1 MKKILS
7 LLISCFLISCVVPDM
22 VLDASAFLMFK
33 GDATKSSSKFSV
45 WIQTQKSKCEKILEG
60 VQTSQFGQFVGDAIK
75 YTKEGIK
82 FAKDVYNRSTELY
95 GEIKEEVLDSPEYK
109 TAMIS
114 KEIAS
119 ESLKLKEL
127 QEEKLKK
134 QEEIQSEMDLL
145 KEQTAAKISNIQQN
159 LVTMEQSYSPVSE
172 EDDEFTPTPEMAGIE
187 VEIEQLQSQL
197 DMYLADY
204 ERDIDNIEDE
214 YKEKIITQGEK
225 VADLTK
231 ELSEVASSSG
241 LFKKKETK
249 DSEEALEETQKTF
262 LFLGAPSIREE
273 NKIKK
278 QRKEALSEIIVE
290 TMKAKADKQLTR
302 ASTEDKTNTK
312 ADLSATMPGE
322 SEGSGINTEVLSE
335 QLKILRSYID
345 VVLADLKL
353 QASIEVN
360 SLRRVTSVPLKKKFN
375 LCDYTDQSNVGLEG
389 LKKKAS
395 KALQVVDKIQDTASQ
410 VKENINKAQEAANK
424 VQNTVN
430 QVKDTVNQAQEA
442 IDNAKDKYQQL
453 EGMTEDIQGAV
464 SQYGGVD
471 ASTIG
476 VF

>member
-7 LLISCFLISCVVPDM
+7 ILMSCLLISSIVPEM
-22 VLDASAFLMFK
+22 VPDASAFFFK
-33 GDATKSSSKFSV
+33 GDATKTPSKASV
-45 WIQTQKSKCEKILEG
+45 WFQTQKSKCEKILES

-82 FAKDVYNRSTELY
+82 YAKDVYEKSTELY
-95 GEIKEEVLDSPEYK
+95 GEIKTSVLDSSAYK

-134 QEEIQSEMDLL
+134 QEAIQAEMDLL
-145 KEQTAAKISNIQQN
+145 KEQTSAKISSVQQN
-159 LVTMEQSYSPVSE
+159 IETMEQTYSLAAQ
-172 EDDEFTPTPEMAGIE
+172 EDDEFGITPEMAGVE
-187 VEIEQLQSQL
+187 SEIEQLQSQL

-204 ERDIDNIEDE
+204 EREIDNIEDE
-214 YKEKIITQGEK
+214 YKEKIIAQGEK

-231 ELSEVASSSG
+231 ELSEVASSTG
-241 LFKKKETK
+241 LFKKKEPK
-249 DSEEALEETQKTF
+249 DPVEALEETQKTL
-262 LFLGAPSIREE
+262 LFSGAPSIREE

-278 QRKEALSEIIVE
+278 KRKEILSETIVE
-290 TMKAKADKQLTR
+290 TMTTKADKQLVR
-302 ASTEDKTNTK
+302 ASTEDQTSTK
-312 ADLSATMPGE
+312 AELSETMPGE

-353 QASIEVN
+353 QASIEAN
-360 SLRRVTSVPLKKKFN
+360 NLRRVTSVPLKKKFN

-389 LKKKAS
+389 IKKKAS
-395 KALQVVDKIQDTASQ
+395 RALQVVDKIQDTTSQ

-424 VQNTVN
+424 VKNTVN
-430 QVKDTVNQAQEA
+430 QVKDTVGQAQDA
-442 IDNAKDKYQQL
+442 IENVKDQYQQI
-453 EGMTEDIQGAV
+453 EDMGGDIQGAV
-464 SQYGGVD
+464 SQYGGADV
-471 ASTIG
+471 STIG